1 MKLSDNDLQLLEE
14 KGINQATI
22 DEQIKRF
29 REGFPFIRIEKAS
42 TPGDGIK
49 QLSLEDLKRF
59 VSEYEAEDI
68 RSLKFV
74 PASGAASRMFKDL
87 FSFLEKYS
95 NQEVDY
101 DDLINE
107 SELAAIF
114 DFFKNIEKFA
124 FFQDLKSVMEKDG
137 HHLEESLLKRKF
149 PLILE
154 YLLDK
159 KGLNYGNLPK
169 GLLKFHQYEDTTRTP
184 VEEHLVE
191 GANYCKSEGL
201 LVYIHFT
208 VPPAFMDGF
217 KKIIQTKVP
226 VYESMFGVKYN
237 ITFSIQDPSTDTIAV
252 DLQNEPFREDDGSML
267 FRPGGHGSLLYNMN
281 QFDHDLIFIKNID
294 NVAPDW
300 LKKDTFQYKKAL
312 AGVLLNVQKKIFNFL
327 QVLEYPVSEEE
338 VNEMIKFV
346 EHKLCVLPGVDL
358 DSPEKKLAFLKQKLN
373 RPIRVC
379 GMVKNE
385 GEPGGGPYWAKC
397 PDGSVSLQIIESSQV
412 DMNNDQQKQLFF
424 NATHFNPV
432 DIIAAVKDYKGNK
445 FDLMKYT
452 DPATGFISKKSK
464 SGRELKALEHPGLW
478 NGSMSD
484 WNTIFVEVP
493 VTTFNP
499 VKTVNDLLRQQ
510 HQPNTL

>member
-1 MKLSDNDLQLLEE
+1 MKLRDNDLQLLEE

-29 REGFPFIRIEKAS
+29 EEGFPFIKIEKAS

-49 QLSLEDLKRF
+49 RLSEEELSKF
-59 VSEYEAEDI
+59 VREYED
-68 RSLKFV
+68 RDLRTLKFV

-95 NQEVDY
+95 NQEVNY
-101 DDLINE
+101 DHLKHE
-107 SELAAIF
+107 SDLAAIF
-114 DFFKNIEKFA
+114 DFFKHIEKFA
-124 FFQDLKSVMEKDG
+124 FFQDLKSAMEKDG
-137 HHLEESLLKRKF
+137 YHLEESLLKRNYS
-149 PLILE
+149 LILE
-154 YLLDK
+154 YLLDN

-169 GLLKFHQYEDTTRTP
+169 GLLKFHRYEDSTRTP

-191 GANYCKSEGL
+191 GANYCKSEGQV
-201 LVYIHFT
+201 VYLHFT
-208 VPPAFMDGF
+208 VPPAFREDF
-217 KKIIQTKVP
+217 KKLIQAEVP
-226 VYESMFGVKYN
+226 VYEKMFGVTYN

-252 DLQNEPFREDDGSML
+252 DLQNKPFREDDGSLL
-267 FRPGGHGSLLYNMN
+267 FRPGGHGSLLYNIN

-312 AGVLLNVQKKIFNFL
+312 AGILLNVQKKIFTYL
-327 QVLEYPVSEEE
+327 QLLEQPVSDEK
-338 VNEMIKFV
+338 VSEMIKFV
-346 EHKLCVLPGVDL
+346 EYELCVVADNLNNQEQKV
-358 DSPEKKLAFLKQKLN
+358 AFLKKKLN

-412 DMNNDQQKQLFF
+412 DMNNDQQKQLFN

-432 DIIAAVKDYKGNK
+432 DIIAAVKDNRGNK

-478 NGSMSD
+478 NGAMSD

-493 VTTFNP
+493 VTTFTP

-510 HQPNTL
+510 HQPL